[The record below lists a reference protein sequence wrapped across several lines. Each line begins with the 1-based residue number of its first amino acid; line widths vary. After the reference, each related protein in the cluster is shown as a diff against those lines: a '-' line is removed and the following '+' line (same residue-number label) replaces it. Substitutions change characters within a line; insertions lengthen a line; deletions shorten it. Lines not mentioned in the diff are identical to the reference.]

1 MSDSLQSPAQQGV
14 QLVDIRLQRGQT
26 QVFDGLN
33 LALTEQRIGVIGNN
47 GAGKSSLFRLLCGLE
62 LPQAGQVLVDGMPL
76 LQARQRKPGLIGLMF
91 QNPDD
96 QIIFPTVEEELA
108 LGLRP
113 QGLSK
118 QQARARARELLVARG
133 LAHWAERAVSS
144 LSQGQRQQVCWLAA
158 DCGTATAAAGRTL
171 RQPGPARSSPLGPG
185 YCQRTATGAGLHPC
199 ARPCA

>member
-1 MSDSLQSPAQQGV
+1 MSDGLQSPAQQGV

-76 LQARQRKPGLIGLMF
+76 LQARQHKPGLIGLMF

-96 QIIFPTVEEELA
+96 QI
-108 LGLRP
+108 
-113 QGLSK
+113 
-118 QQARARARELLVARG
+118 
-133 LAHWAERAVSS
+133 
-144 LSQGQRQQVCWLAA
+144 
-158 DCGTATAAAGRTL
+158 
-171 RQPGPARSSPLGPG
+171 
-185 YCQRTATGAGLHPC
+185 
-199 ARPCA
+199 